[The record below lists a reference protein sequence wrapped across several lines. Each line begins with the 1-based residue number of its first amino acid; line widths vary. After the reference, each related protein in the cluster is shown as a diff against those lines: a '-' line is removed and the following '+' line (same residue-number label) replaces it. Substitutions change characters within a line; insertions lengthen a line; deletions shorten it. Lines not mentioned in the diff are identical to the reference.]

1 MWVLFIVST
10 LRIFYLDWFFIY
22 TSFSSN
28 LRTFPYK
35 MKTTTFVLAAMS
47 CGRIANELCFLIQ
60 IKYILRCDECIWEM
74 YMMGICGSGC
84 MYTVH
89 VCFGMILCA
98 CVLASTDILYS
109 IFLYYLVSVCTL
121 YPNCIANVTVILV
134 LLGPLV
140 SINPAPRACAQF
152 VASHLLVYLYFISI
166 YEILLWFFPFLRT
179 ILPTVD
185 ESEIY

>member
-1 MWVLFIVST
+1 
-10 LRIFYLDWFFIY
+10 
-22 TSFSSN
+22 
-28 LRTFPYK
+28 

-60 IKYILRCDECIWEM
+60 IKYILRCDEC
-74 YMMGICGSGC
+74 MGNCVGITYVWPMGWVSLC
-84 MYTVH
+84 MC
-89 VCFGMILCA
+89 VCVCVGMIVCA

-152 VASHLLVYLYFISI
+152 VASLRVRYVNCWCI
-166 YEILLWFFPFLRT
+166 YIL
-179 ILPTVD
+179 
-185 ESEIY
+185 